1 MQEKV
6 VLRLCKRL
14 TPPKDP
20 QVREDFVRHCMS
32 RFAKNR
38 GYYRLAQII
47 TRGSED
53 DVKAVLLAISQDGGE
68 SRELDVLKA
77 GAHLDATFVRLS
89 ELASDTLSWE
99 GEANQE
105 EEYRDYVM
113 PVWNALTDELEYE
126 TPDNDDDYL
135 ARQYE
140 RADFQ
145 TKRGAKTVALT
156 DKRKGY

>member
-1 MQEKV
+1 M
-6 VLRLCKRL
+6 
-14 TPPKDP
+14 DP
-20 QVREDFVRHCMS
+20 QVREEFVRHCMS
-32 RFAKNR
+32 RFARNR

-47 TRGSED
+47 IRGSED
-53 DVKAVLLAISQDGGE
+53 DVKAVLLAVTQDGGE

-77 GAHLDATFVRLS
+77 GAHLDATFVRLT

-113 PVWNALTDELEYE
+113 LVWNALTDELEYE
-126 TPDNDDDYL
+126 TPDNDDYL

-140 RADFQ
+140 RANFQ
-145 TKRGAKTVALT
+145 TKRGARALAVA
-156 DKRKGY
+156 DQRKGY